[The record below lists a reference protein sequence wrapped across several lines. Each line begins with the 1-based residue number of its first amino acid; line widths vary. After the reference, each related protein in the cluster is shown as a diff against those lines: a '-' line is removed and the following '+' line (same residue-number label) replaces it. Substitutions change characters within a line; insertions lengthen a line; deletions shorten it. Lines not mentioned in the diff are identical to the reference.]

1 MTKYAAKIDGKRFE
15 VDIND
20 TATEARFD
28 GEMLNFDSIWL
39 SDSRQNLNILLGGR
53 SYDMRIEEQDD
64 HLLITYAGQR
74 YACSVADKRIADLK
88 HRTAASGRPQGKTVV
103 KSPMPGLVVKVLAE
117 VGQDVKR
124 GERLIV
130 LEAMKMENDVKAPRD
145 GKVAKIAVNTGDPVE
160 GGRELL
166 TIE

>member
-1 MTKYAAKIDGKRFE
+1 MSKASG
-15 VDIND
+15 
-20 TATEARFD
+20 
-28 GEMLNFDSIWL
+28 SIWL
-39 SDSRQNLNILLGGR
+39 ADSRQNLNILLGGR

-74 YACSVADKRIADLK
+74 YECSVADKRIADLK
-88 HRTAASGRPQGKTVV
+88 HRTESSGRPQGKTVV
-103 KSPMPGLVVKVLAE
+103 KSPMPGLVVKVLVEPAQE
-117 VGQDVKR
+117 VKR